1 MTDCPPLLCEWTGEA
16 FAPLGPR
23 AQKAANEHFVVG
35 ERYRMA
41 EHQERSNASHSHE
54 FAWLHEAWKNL
65 PERFADMFPSSEHL
79 RKRAL
84 IEAGFYNE
92 MMIDA
97 GSKAAAIRVAAGF
110 KSFDDLCLAVVS
122 GPMVLVRTAKS
133 QSRRAMN
140 KDEFQRSKTAI
151 MEIVSEMLGVAP
163 DDLQKNARRAA

>member
-23 AQKAANEHFVVG
+23 AQKTANEHFVVG
-35 ERYRMA
+35 ERYRIA

-92 MMIDA
+92 MVIDA
-97 GSKAAAIRVAAGF
+97 GTKAAAIRVAAGF
-110 KSFDDLCLAVVS
+110 RSHDEFCVAVVS
-122 GPMVLVRTAKS
+122 GPIVAVRTAKS
-133 QSRRAMN
+133 QSRRAMD
-140 KDEFQRSKTAI
+140 KAEFARSKQAI
-151 MEIVSEMLGVAP
+151 MEIVSDMLGVDA
-163 DDLQKNARRAA
+163 DTLQKNTARAA